1 MGITAANPDIE
12 TLKLTLWLAGA
23 VISALFAVII
33 YFIKSQDSVRKN
45 EMVKLNNIVETLVDT
60 VNSLRT
66 IVEVVKSRQLGDGE
80 FCHMKHDV
88 IDKRLTD
95 HGKRIDAI
103 ENRVTRVETKCEG
116 K

>member
-45 EMVKLNNIVETLVDT
+45 EMTKLNNIVETLVET
-60 VNSLRT
+60 VNSLKT
-66 IVEVVKSRQLGDGE
+66 IVEVVKSRQSGDGE
-80 FCHMKHDV
+80 YCHMKHDV
-88 IDKRLTD
+88 IDKRLTE
-95 HGKRIDAI
+95 HGRRIDLV
-103 ENRVTRVETKCEG
+103 ENRITRLETKME

>member
-33 YFIKSQDSVRKN
+33 YFIKSQDSVRKG

-88 IDKRLTD
+88 IDKRLNE
-95 HGKRIDAI
+95 HAKRIDALD
-103 ENRVTRVETKCEG
+103 NKVTRLETKLE

>member
-23 VISALFAVII
+23 IISALFAVII

-88 IDKRLTD
+88 IDKRLNE
-95 HGKRIDAI
+95 HAKRIDALD
-103 ENRVTRVETKCEG
+103 NKVTRLETKLE

>member
-12 TLKLTLWLAGA
+12 TLKLTLWLAGV

-33 YFIKSQDSVRKN
+33 YFIRSQDSTRKN
-45 EMVKLNNIVETLVDT
+45 EMAKLNSIVETLVDT

-66 IVEVVKSRQLGDGE
+66 IVEVVKSRQMGDGE

-88 IDKRLTD
+88 IDKRLNE
-95 HGKRIDAI
+95 HSKRLDTID
-103 ENRVTRVETKCEG
+103 NRVTRVETKIE

>member
-1 MGITAANPDIE
+1 MIDLVKANPDIE

-23 VISALFAVII
+23 VISALFGVII
-33 YFIKSQDSVRKN
+33 YFIKSQDAVRKN
-45 EMVKLNNIVETLVDT
+45 EMVKLNSIVETLVET

-88 IDKRLTD
+88 IDRRLNEHSKRLD
-95 HGKRIDAI
+95 VVDNK
-103 ENRVTRVETKCEG
+103 VTRLETKLE